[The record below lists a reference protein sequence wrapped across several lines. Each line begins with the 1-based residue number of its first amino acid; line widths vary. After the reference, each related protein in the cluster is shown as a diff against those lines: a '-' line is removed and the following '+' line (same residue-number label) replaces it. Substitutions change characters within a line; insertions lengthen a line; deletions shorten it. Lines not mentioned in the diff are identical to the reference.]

1 MSGRGLNGYCASG
14 LFSLLLTVVGGRC
27 CVGKIVLVCVAVKQ
41 LVVWWILLSLNILL
55 SGYVCNIFCE
65 FAFLLL
71 HSCPWPSRQ
80 LLVNYFQGRRCR
92 VKWRGHLSS
101 ERLLPGS
108 GAQGSIIGNLEFVS
122 QTNNNADHIP
132 PDNRWKL
139 VDDLTTVEVINMI
152 TIGLTSYNFRH
163 HVASDIPV
171 HGQFVNHENLLSQHY
186 I

>member
-1 MSGRGLNGYCASG
+1 MDDIFAN
-14 LFSLLLTVVGGRC
+14 
-27 CVGKIVLVCVAVKQ
+27 CVTLYDFKQ
-41 LVVWWILLSLNILL
+41 
-55 SGYVCNIFCE
+55 
-65 FAFLLL
+65 AF
-71 HSCPWPSRQ
+71 SRQ
-80 LLVNYFQGRRCR
+80 CHKLGVASFVTNGVRPALIPLLVNYFQGRRCR
-92 VKWRGHLSS
+92 VKWRGRLSS

-132 PDNRWKL
+132 PDDRWKW

-171 HGQFVNHENLLSQHY
+171 HGQFVNPENLLSQHY